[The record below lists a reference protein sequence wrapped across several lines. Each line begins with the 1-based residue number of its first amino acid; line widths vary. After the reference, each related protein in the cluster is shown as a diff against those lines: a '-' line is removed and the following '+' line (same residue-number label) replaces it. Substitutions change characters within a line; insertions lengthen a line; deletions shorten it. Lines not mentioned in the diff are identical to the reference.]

1 MVDFFD
7 TKKFNGTS
15 HLVATLENTIDSLKE
30 GDTKRIVQQF
40 YLNCVRMFCNRSH
53 TRFLSI

>member
-30 GDTKRIVQQF
+30 GDTKTILPELCPDV
-40 YLNCVRMFCNRSH
+40 L
-53 TRFLSI
+53 

>member
-40 YLNCVRMFCNRSH
+40 YLN
-53 TRFLSI
+53 

>member
-1 MVDFFD
+1 MVDVFD

-40 YLNCVRMFCNRSH
+40 YLN
-53 TRFLSI
+53 